1 MRSLYRL
8 LVFCSTVQTP
18 LLRSEVEVIL
28 LARQSDRQH
37 RQFSR
42 QLDGYLDYIDRKTI
56 RWDKP

>member
-18 LLRSEVEVIL
+18 LLRSVVEVIL
-28 LARQSDRQH
+28 LARQSDRQY
-37 RQFSR
+37 RQFRR

-56 RWDKP
+56 RWDQP

>member
-1 MRSLYRL
+1 MSSLYRL
-8 LVFCSTVQTP
+8 LVSCSTVQTP

-28 LARQSDRQH
+28 LARQSDRQY

-42 QLDGYLDYIDRKTI
+42 QLDGYLDYTDRKTI